1 MTKVYRLTSICIF
14 DVGKCHLNHH
24 TTYTHI
30 YFARCTYWFEKKVM
44 IDLLDCLCYGTVTF
58 IGCTGN
64 AGNREFHFSI
74 FSLPLFVR

>member
-1 MTKVYRLTSICIF
+1 MYL
-14 DVGKCHLNHH
+14 
-24 TTYTHI
+24 
-30 YFARCTYWFEKKVM
+30 FEKKVM
-44 IDLLDCLCYGTVTF
+44 IDLHDCLCYETVTF